1 MNIEV
6 KGLDATLKKF
16 ERLATQSKGD
26 IQGALNDFA
35 DRTASDAK
43 RLAPADEGKLR
54 QSISPVYGDLQG
66 GVVANINNAAYLEF
80 GTRKFAAQHVATLP
94 QDWQKIASGYQGK
107 GKGDYYDFLNAI
119 LDWVKS
125 KGIVDTYSVSTKR
138 RNKRSGKE
146 YDSRL
151 LKAAEAIAW
160 SILRNGIKAQPYL
173 YPAINNNTEQLK
185 KDIQDIFK

>member
-16 ERLATQSKGD
+16 ERLASQSKGD

-66 GVVANINNAAYLEF
+66 GVVANINYAAYQEF
-80 GTRKFAAQHVATLP
+80 GTRKFAAQYVSGLHEEWQRFAAKFKGANTRPGGNGCRP
-94 QDWQKIASGYQGK
+94 QPFIYPS
-107 GKGDYYDFLNAI
+107 I
-119 LDWVKS
+119 
-125 KGIVDTYSVSTKR
+125 
-138 RNKRSGKE
+138 NKNIP
-146 YDSRL
+146 L
-151 LKAAEAIAW
+151 LK
-160 SILRNGIKAQPYL
+160 
-173 YPAINNNTEQLK
+173 
-185 KDIQDIFK
+185 QDIRAIFK

>member
-26 IQGALNDFA
+26 IQAALNDFA

-80 GTRKFAAQHVATLP
+80 GTRKFAAQYVSTLP
-94 QDWQKIASGYQGK
+94 NDWQQVAERYKGGSGGTFVEMLK
-107 GKGDYYDFLNAI
+107 AI
-119 LDWVKS
+119 KDWCKR
-125 KGIVDTYSVSTKR
+125 KGID
-138 RNKRSGKE
+138 
-146 YDSRL
+146 D
-151 LKAAEAIAW
+151 KAAYVIARKILIQGIAPRPYIYP
-160 SILRNGIKAQPYL
+160 SINKNIP
-173 YPAINNNTEQLK
+173 QLK
-185 KDIQDIFK
+185 KDIQAIFK